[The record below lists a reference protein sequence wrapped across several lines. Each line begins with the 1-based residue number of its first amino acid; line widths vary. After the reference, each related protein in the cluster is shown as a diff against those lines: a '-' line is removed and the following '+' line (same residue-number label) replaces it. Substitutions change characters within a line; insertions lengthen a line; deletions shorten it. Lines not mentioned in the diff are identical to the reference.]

1 MVSLPKSFKLDEPI
15 PSLPEGANGC
25 LISCRPISSSTFGAG
40 GVIDVDLG
48 TRGWLDPKSL
58 AIRYTMAV
66 TAGATQTAMIGT
78 PCYTPFNRL
87 SITANGTTIDS
98 ISQFNQV
105 AHVLTTGSMDVAS
118 KFGRQ
123 FAYGYSNTQPAVT
136 TIQNLDA
143 RVSAAA
149 GADTF
154 SVACPLPCLLSNS
167 EKSLPLFAVG
177 NMRLTFTIDTLA
189 NMFAVGATLVTGP
202 YVIPT
207 GFVISNFEVVYNM
220 IDLGAEV
227 ERMVKGMG
235 PRLFLKSHSYNNS
248 ATAVSVG
255 TTGSQSFVFNQRYSS
270 IRSAFLLPNL
280 TIGSK
285 WAEIVDITANAGD
298 YQLQIGNSAYP
309 QMPLSA
315 LNNKGGILQET
326 YRAFG
331 NLYDNN
337 SMSIDGGE
345 FQITSSTLVAGL
357 NPYEPGK
364 FIVGQNLEKC
374 QNNDHVLMSGI
385 STYNSPI
392 SAVINMPTATV
403 GLCNL
408 NLMLD
413 YDSIIVI
420 DQESKQL
427 SVRS

>member
-1 MVSLPKSFKLDEPI
+1 MP
-15 PSLPEGANGC
+15 G
-25 LISCRPISSSTFGAG
+25 
-40 GVIDVDLG
+40 
-48 TRGWLDPKSL
+48 
-58 AIRYTMAV
+58 RYLYTS
-66 TAGATQTAMIGT
+66 IGL
-78 PCYTPFNRL
+78 R
-87 SITANGTTIDS
+87 
-98 ISQFNQV
+98 
-105 AHVLTTGSMDVAS
+105 VL
-118 KFGRQ
+118 
-123 FAYGYSNTQPAVT
+123 
-136 TIQNLDA
+136 
-143 RVSAAA
+143 
-149 GADTF
+149 
-154 SVACPLPCLLSNS
+154 
-167 EKSLPLFAVG
+167 
-177 NMRLTFTIDTLA
+177 
-189 NMFAVGATLVTGP
+189 
-202 YVIPT
+202 
-207 GFVISNFEVVYNM
+207 
-220 IDLGAEV
+220 
-227 ERMVKGMG
+227 
-235 PRLFLKSHSYNNS
+235 
-248 ATAVSVG
+248 
-255 TTGSQSFVFNQRYSS
+255 VFNQRYSS

-285 WAEIVDITANAGD
+285 WAEIVDITASAGD

-345 FQITSSTLVAGL
+345 FKITSSSLLAVL

-374 QNNDHVLMSGI
+374 QNNDHVLMSGV
-385 STYNSPI
+385 STFGSSI

-420 DQESKQL
+420 DQESHQL